1 MRAVRAG
8 EAKLCGRVTDVASD
22 AGADSWEMSSC
33 LPSLAGAQMLLCVWV
48 LTRFGPYVMLFFSFL
63 LLFTCPAH
71 GFYEAYVNYTC
82 YLHGFYD
89 RQLKTHANSMHN

>member
-1 MRAVRAG
+1 MGACRPLSLSLGLPGARIHVRVAVLSAVIF
-8 EAKLCGRVTDVASD
+8 C
-22 AGADSWEMSSC
+22 
-33 LPSLAGAQMLLCVWV
+33 AQAYGFYHVLVSML
-48 LTRFGPYVMLFFSFL
+48 GFL

-89 RQLKTHANSMHN
+89 RQLKTRANSSQN